1 MQIHQILPSIS
12 YGDAVSNHVVE
23 IREILKEM
31 NYDSEI
37 YAENI
42 HPKMLKLAKPIS
54 EYKSVSSPS
63 NVVLFHM
70 AIGSDVSYFVKSLP
84 DKKVLIYHNIT
95 PHSYFL
101 EYNDGLVNL
110 TQRGRQELKL
120 FKDCVDLALGVS
132 EYNRRELEE
141 AGFKNT
147 DVLSIIVDFDKYN
160 QVTNRTL
167 HKYEE
172 NSVNLLFVGRYVP
185 NKKIEDIIKIFY
197 YYKTYLNS
205 NSNLFIVG
213 SYNGMEKYY
222 SNLKNMVRELNLDDV
237 HFTGHVEFADLIH
250 YYRLADI
257 FLCMS
262 EHEGFCVPLLESMYF
277 EIPIISFNSTA
288 IPYTLGNAGILV
300 NKKNYLEIAEMIDV
314 VINDSELKAKVIK
327 KQQERLSHFDKDKIS
342 EKFKRIIEDLL
353 S

>member
-23 IREILKEM
+23 IREILRKM
-31 NYDSEI
+31 DYNSEI

-42 HPKMLKLAKPIS
+42 HPEMSSLAKPIS
-54 EYKSVSSPS
+54 EYKPVSSTS
-63 NVVLFHM
+63 NIVLFHM

-84 DKKVLIYHNIT
+84 DRRVLIYHNIT
-95 PHSYFL
+95 PYSYFL
-101 EYNDGLVNL
+101 EYNDELVNL
-110 TQRGRQELKL
+110 TQRGRQELII
-120 FKDCVDLALGVS
+120 FKDCVDLALGDS
-132 EYNRRELEE
+132 EYNRKELEE

-197 YYKTYLNS
+197 YYKNYINF

-213 SYNGMEKYY
+213 SYSGMEKYY
-222 SNLKNMVRELNLDDV
+222 SNLKDIVKKLNLDCV
-237 HFTGHVEFADLIH
+237 HFTGHVEFADLVE
-250 YYRLADI
+250 YFRLADV

-262 EHEGFCVPLLESMYF
+262 EHEGFCVPLLECMYF
-277 EIPIISFNSTA
+277 DIPIIAYNSTA
-288 IPYTLGNAGILV
+288 IPYTLGDSGILV
-300 NKKNYLEIAEMIDV
+300 NKKNYREIAEMIDIIV
-314 VINDSELKAKVIK
+314 NDSHLRGKIIK
-327 KQQERLSHFDKDKIS
+327 KQRERLSYFDRDKIA
-342 EKFKRIIEDLL
+342 EKFKRIIEDII

>member
-1 MQIHQILPSIS
+1 
-12 YGDAVSNHVVE
+12 
-23 IREILKEM
+23 
-31 NYDSEI
+31 
-37 YAENI
+37 
-42 HPKMLKLAKPIS
+42 
-54 EYKSVSSPS
+54 
-63 NVVLFHM
+63 
-70 AIGSDVSYFVKSLP
+70 
-84 DKKVLIYHNIT
+84 
-95 PHSYFL
+95 
-101 EYNDGLVNL
+101 
-110 TQRGRQELKL
+110 
-120 FKDCVDLALGVS
+120 
-132 EYNRRELEE
+132 
-141 AGFKNT
+141 
-147 DVLSIIVDFDKYN
+147 
-160 QVTNRTL
+160 
-167 HKYEE
+167 
-172 NSVNLLFVGRYVP
+172 
-185 NKKIEDIIKIFY
+185 
-197 YYKTYLNS
+197 
-205 NSNLFIVG
+205 
-213 SYNGMEKYY
+213 MEKYY